1 MSFTPAFAVHDL
13 RPGDDT
19 LRREILDGLGSAQK
33 TLPAK
38 YFYDERGSR
47 LFEEICELPEYYPT
61 RTEIQILRDH
71 AAEIRSRLGAHQLL
85 IEFGTGSGQ
94 KTRLL
99 LAALQPQLYYSV
111 DISQEQLLKAT
122 AALSVDFPQTKI
134 TAIVADYTHAF
145 SLPDLGPKNALA
157 KHVFFPGSTIGNFTP
172 IAAQAFLRG
181 VHELAAP
188 GGLLIGVDLKKS
200 PAVLNAAYNDRKG
213 VTAAFNLNL
222 LARLNREF
230 DANFNLD
237 LFQHHAFYNEQEGRI
252 EMHLLSL
259 VAQTVTIAGR
269 RVAFDA
275 RESIHTE
282 NSYKYSV
289 AEFQTLAIAAGFKP
303 AAVWVDDEA
312 LFSVHYLVTA

>member
-19 LRREILDGLGSAQK
+19 LRQEILDGLGSAQK

-38 YFYDERGSR
+38 YFYDERGSC
-47 LFEEICELPEYYPT
+47 LFEAICELPEYYPT
-61 RTEIQILRDH
+61 RTEIRILRDH
-71 AAEIRSRLGAHQLL
+71 AAEIRTHLGPHQLL

-99 LAALQPQLYYSV
+99 LATLEPQLYYSV
-111 DISQEQLLKAT
+111 DISREQLLKAT

-134 TAIVADYTHAF
+134 TAIVADYTHSF
-145 SLPDLGPKNALA
+145 SLPDLGRDNALA
-157 KHVFFPGSTIGNFTP
+157 KQVFFPGSTIGNFTP
-172 IAAQAFLRG
+172 SAAQAFLRG
-181 VHELAAP
+181 VHELATP

-200 PAVLNAAYNDRKG
+200 PAILNAAYNDKKG

-237 LFQHHAFYNEQEGRI
+237 LFQHHAFYNEKEGRI

-259 VAQTVTIAGR
+259 VEQIVTIGGNR
-269 RVAFDA
+269 IAFDA

-312 LFSVHYLVTA
+312 LFSVHYLITT

>member
-19 LRREILDGLGSAQK
+19 LRHEILDGLGSAQK

-38 YFYDERGSR
+38 YFYDEHGSR
-47 LFEEICELPEYYPT
+47 LFEAICELPEYYPT

-71 AAEIRSRLGAHQLL
+71 AAEIRTRLGSEQLL

-99 LAALQPQLYYSV
+99 LSALEPQLYYSV

-145 SLPDLGPKNALA
+145 SLPELGPNNSLA

-172 IAAQAFLRG
+172 SAARAFLRG
-181 VHELAAP
+181 VHELATP
-188 GGLLIGVDLKKS
+188 GGLLVGVDLKKS
-200 PAVLNAAYNDRKG
+200 PEILNAAYNDRKG

-237 LFQHHAFYNEQEGRI
+237 LFQHHAFYNEKEGRI

-303 AAVWVDDEA
+303 AAVWVDDDA

>member
-1 MSFTPAFAVHDL
+1 MSFNPAIAVYDL
-13 RPGDDT
+13 RPGDVT
-19 LRREILDGLGSAQK
+19 LRQEILAGLGSAQK

-47 LFEEICELPEYYPT
+47 LFEAICELPEYYPT
-61 RTEIQILRDH
+61 RTEIRILHEH
-71 AAEIRSRLGAHQLL
+71 AADIRTHLGPHQLL
-85 IEFGTGSGQ
+85 IELGTGSGQ

-99 LAALQPQLYYSV
+99 LATLAPKLYYSV
-111 DISQEQLLKAT
+111 DISEQQLLKAT

-134 TAIVADYTHAF
+134 TALVADYTHAF
-145 SLPDLGPKNALA
+145 SLPDLGPNNALA

-172 IAAQAFLRG
+172 SAAQDFLRG
-181 VHELAAP
+181 IHELAAP

-222 LARLNREF
+222 LVRLNHEF
-230 DANFNLD
+230 NANFNLD
-237 LFQHHAFYNEQEGRI
+237 LFQHHAFYNEKEGRI
-252 EMHLLSL
+252 EMHLLSS
-259 VAQTVTIAGR
+259 VEQTITIAGR
-269 RVAFDA
+269 QIAFGA

-303 AAVWVDDEA
+303 VAVWVDDQA
-312 LFSVHYLVTA
+312 LFSVHYLSAA

>member
-19 LRREILDGLGSAQK
+19 LRQEILRGLGSAPK

-47 LFEEICELPEYYPT
+47 LFEAICELPEYYPT
-61 RTEIQILRDH
+61 RTEIQILRNY
-71 AAEIRSRLGAHQLL
+71 AAEIRNYLGQRQLL
-85 IEFGTGSGQ
+85 IELGTGSGQ

-99 LAALQPQLYYSV
+99 LATLNPQFYYSV
-111 DISQEQLLKAT
+111 DISEEQLLKAT
-122 AALSVDFPQTKI
+122 TALSVDFPQTSI

-145 SLPDLGPKNALA
+145 SLPNPKQNDALA
-157 KHVFFPGSTIGNFTP
+157 KHFFFPGSTIGNFTP
-172 IAAQAFLRG
+172 SDAQAFLRSI
-181 VHELAAP
+181 HELASP
-188 GGLLIGVDLKKS
+188 GGLLVGVDLKKS
-200 PAVLNAAYNDRKG
+200 PAVLNAAYNDQKG

-237 LFQHHAFYNEQEGRI
+237 LFQHQAFYNETEGRI
-252 EMHLLSL
+252 EMHLRSL
-259 VAQTVTIAGR
+259 AAQTATIAGTQISF
-269 RVAFDA
+269 AA
-275 RESIHTE
+275 GESIHTE

-303 AAVWVDDEA
+303 ATVWVDDQA
-312 LFSVHYLVTA
+312 LFSVHYLIAA